1 MSQGKE
7 AYMRRGVY
15 LPASQEFAC
24 LPTKIMVRKGKRHE
38 WVYKDTDP
46 DITKQI
52 QHVFADVRV
61 CIANKLT

>member
-38 WVYKDTDP
+38 WVYKDTNP
-46 DITKQI
+46 DITGLSRYGM
-52 QHVFADVRV
+52 FLPMYV
-61 CIANKLT
+61 CA